1 MEMRY
6 CVLAACVLNLAVAF
20 CAGED
25 SCERITQKR
34 RIIAAGWDIGNATIK
49 SFASETNRFAQ
60 LPLDGMRFALYAKTK
75 DGKKVIASPSKAM
88 DGERWDVGIF
98 DDQLDAARAISS
110 LPNMKHCFIGV
121 RGAPNKRIEWTDDKT
136 WATVAHNFALLA
148 KFAKDANFKGIIF
161 DCEDYSKARQFYI
174 GDGDPEWPVLRKLVR
189 QRGREVYR
197 AVFAAY
203 PEITVFRW
211 QFLNPDKAAFEMCA
225 DVRLHR
231 EMGRRSLS
239 YDFIDG
245 LYDVLP
251 STARIVAAEEHL
263 YDRLAEKG
271 EMFRGYALEKRYCA
285 DMVDPIHRSKYLL
298 QTSVGFALYLDA
310 FRADNTKSPY
320 YRKPD
325 LYGSHLNCL
334 LANVE
339 QAVKATDEYVWL
351 WGEKR
356 GWAHWNWSPVWTKR
370 QTWEEELPGLSEGL
384 FRIKNPIGYAK
395 WKLGKLRAE
404 KAKNMLPNGDCASL
418 DGYGFWHREK
428 RAAAAMTHDPETGC
442 REKGALLLTDM
453 RGCATFFV
461 NGLNPSE
468 RYLVA
473 VRCKAEDDAGF
484 SASIRWR
491 KDGKWDFGLTGCLF
505 ENAGVD
511 ADGWMLLTGIVEV
524 PKEANG
530 LGLLLTSESRKGQK
544 VWFDDCEM
552 YRIP

>member
-98 DDQLDAARAISS
+98 NDQLDAARAISS

-334 LANVE
+334 LANME

-356 GWAHWNWSPVWTKR
+356 GWARWNWSPVWTKR

-404 KAKNMLPNGDCASL
+404 KAKNMLPNGGCASL

-428 RAAAAMTHDPETGC
+428 RAAAALTHDPETGC